1 MEATRAAF
9 VPSAKHKALCEP
21 CAATINGITYQFK
34 QGILDG
40 FIQSVRTIDIL
51 WKQNQELCDKNE
63 ALQAELFRLK
73 NRRWKALC

>member
-1 MEATRAAF
+1 METTRAAF
-9 VPSAKHKALCEP
+9 VPSAKYKALCEP
-21 CAATINGITYQFK
+21 YATKINGITYQFE

-63 ALQAELFRLK
+63 TLQAELFRLK
-73 NRRWKALC
+73 NRR